1 MKDRNEM
8 EIMEVYK
15 QKWNKCNIWTYEW
28 IMTQWFLKK
37 RNENYTLM
45 HKTLAEQGPSTPALA
60 TVLKYELSWK
70 TESSYIKKQS
80 LQKSDVTAQVQRNHI
95 T

>member
-1 MKDRNEM
+1 
-8 EIMEVYK
+8 
-15 QKWNKCNIWTYEW
+15 
-28 IMTQWFLKK
+28 
-37 RNENYTLM
+37 M

-80 LQKSDVTAQVQRNHI
+80 LQKGDVTAQVQRNHI
-95 T
+95 TEQTNKR